1 MSRFTRMLHS
11 RVAVVAIALVMLI
24 ASARADT
31 LAGTISVSGSAERRM
46 QPDLAQISIGI
57 ESRHLQLETARREA
71 GAKTIAVLRVLDE
84 IGIAKQEIDSSAVL
98 VQPEFAWDAKSGE
111 RRLQGYL
118 VIRTIRL
125 RLLEIDKLGAIL
137 ERSMRAGANQ
147 IAPPQFLLREET
159 RIRRELLTEA
169 TRDAKQNAIAVAD
182 GLGVKLGATRKIETV
197 DTEGPLYGAP
207 MMLRASAAEAD
218 RALTEESYK
227 PGEVTLR
234 ARVSASFDIAP

>member
-11 RVAVVAIALVMLI
+11 RVAVVAIALVTLI

-31 LAGTISVSGSAERRM
+31 LAGIISVSGSAERRM

-84 IGIAKQEIDSSAVL
+84 IGIAKQEIDSGAVL

-125 RLLEIDKLGAIL
+125 RLLEIDKLGAVL
-137 ERSMRAGANQ
+137 ERSVRAGANQ
-147 IAPPQFLLREET
+147 I
-159 RIRRELLTEA
+159 
-169 TRDAKQNAIAVAD
+169 
-182 GLGVKLGATRKIETV
+182 
-197 DTEGPLYGAP
+197 
-207 MMLRASAAEAD
+207 
-218 RALTEESYK
+218 
-227 PGEVTLR
+227 
-234 ARVSASFDIAP
+234 